1 MQQVKE
7 LIFLIRGYGSVKYF
21 EKHTEAFNI
30 EYPKDFFSFANEG
43 MKKAQLIILDE
54 LRSNLFKQ
62 RDAKVRLK
70 TQRKTN
76 AKDKMAIGAI
86 EEEIKNLEFIEL
98 IYRNLM
104 NSIVW
109 QIFGT
114 KREVIARH
122 YLEEVGSKSLYGE
135 GFEAVLKAAE
145 KINEDPLKFAL
156 ISDLSTNIQIGDLV
170 IWTPDGFEIIE
181 VKTGEKNK
189 QAIDL
194 LKFYQVNEL
203 DPSERVGLMPE
214 GHFKDQLM
222 RMLKQ
227 KETNKKTAEIINNDE
242 GVYQKDDNATIHL
255 RESFHEET
263 TYHNVLGDLIKNSE
277 EKDWAFTSVD
287 GILNVGVYRNDWRVY
302 GKKTLEE
309 LNGYPVFDL
318 MGTLTVDVCEPIFMK
333 PFPDEVLL
341 DIAFGKI
348 KVFIG
353 IDYNKL
359 IEFANDIGL
368 SLRWSTTK
376 EFAKITEGLPMKS
389 KEVFSN
395 HNKGL
400 VIDYKGHQIFLGMGF
415 MVRLLFDHKT
425 PQVQLINRLIGI
437 QQEYYKNV
445 F

>member
-1 MQQVKE
+1 MQSQ
-7 LIFLIRGYGSVKYF
+7 
-21 EKHTEAFNI
+21 
-30 EYPKDFFSFANEG
+30 
-43 MKKAQLIILDE
+43 
-54 LRSNLFKQ
+54 
-62 RDAKVRLK
+62 
-70 TQRKTN
+70 
-76 AKDKMAIGAI
+76 
-86 EEEIKNLEFIEL
+86 
-98 IYRNLM
+98 
-104 NSIVW
+104 
-109 QIFGT
+109 
-114 KREVIARH
+114 
-122 YLEEVGSKSLYGE
+122 
-135 GFEAVLKAAE
+135 
-145 KINEDPLKFAL
+145 
-156 ISDLSTNIQIGDLV
+156 
-170 IWTPDGFEIIE
+170 
-181 VKTGEKNK
+181 
-189 QAIDL
+189 
-194 LKFYQVNEL
+194 
-203 DPSERVGLMPE
+203 
-214 GHFKDQLM
+214 
-222 RMLKQ
+222 
-227 KETNKKTAEIINNDE
+227 
-242 GVYQKDDNATIHL
+242 
-255 RESFHEET
+255 T